1 MANERYIEA
10 MKLVLQL
17 EPLDQLR
24 LVAEV
29 ASLVQSRLMPK
40 PPRSI
45 MELEG
50 LGKEIWQDVDVDEYI
65 KEERASWDR

>member
-17 EPLDQLR
+17 EPLEQLR
-24 LVAEV
+24 LVAQIAEQV
-29 ASLVQSRLMPK
+29 RHRLAAL
-40 PPRSI
+40 PPRSV

-65 KEERASWDR
+65 KQERASWDR